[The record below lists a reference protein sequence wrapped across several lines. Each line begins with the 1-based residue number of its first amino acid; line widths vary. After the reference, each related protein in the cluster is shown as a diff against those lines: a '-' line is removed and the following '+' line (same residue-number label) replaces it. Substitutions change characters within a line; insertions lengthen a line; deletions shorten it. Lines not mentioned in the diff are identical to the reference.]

1 MIATVGTGLL
11 NVTVTAG
18 LVTVTWLAV
27 TNTAVTGR
35 EPLRN
40 GVESKDRLWVQVLG
54 VAGQGTGLPTSV
66 APTLSWRLAGA
77 SAELAST
84 TPVAEK
90 VT

>member
-1 MIATVGTGLL
+1 M
-11 NVTVTAG
+11 
-18 LVTVTWLAV
+18 
-27 TNTAVTGR
+27 
-35 EPLRN
+35 